1 MKNVFTCPHCQAVL
15 NPSVKILLV
24 ISYKKY
30 KGMILLSPQP
40 GNFKFICDAS
50 VEKYLSHGTKV
61 RFACPVCTKDLT
73 SRSNSQMSELRMVHA
88 NREPRR
94 VEFSR
99 IFGKQATL
107 VYDGEDVVSFGED
120 ADDLGLGNFFG
131 A

>member
-24 ISYKKY
+24 ISYKKN

-40 GNFKFICDAS
+40 GNFRFICDGS
-50 VEKYLSHGTKV
+50 IEKNLSQGAKV
-61 RFACPVCTKDLT
+61 RFSCPVCTKDLT
-73 SRSNSQMSELRMVHA
+73 SRSNSQMAELRMVHA
-88 NREPRR
+88 DREPRR

-99 IFGKQATL
+99 IFGKQATF
-107 VYDGEDVVSFGED
+107 VFDGEDVTPFGED